1 MEHMREPEKSPA
13 PSVIKANARAAPG
26 GGLEWVL
33 DAVVDASCKA
43 WPPQLGPR
51 RVRDIGGLG
60 LNLYR
65 GDLPAPVAVL
75 REEALAANEE
85 WMRLFLASTKTLL
98 CPHGKTTMA
107 PQLFARQI
115 EHGAWGITM
124 ATRHQVGIARRAG
137 VRKII
142 LANEPV
148 AMSDMQWIAAEIDRT
163 PDLEL
168 YTYVDSVELVE
179 AWSAVRRRHPG
190 PPIGLLLEVGFTDGR
205 TGARTVSDA
214 VAVAEAVHAEPDL
227 RLAGVAGFE
236 GIIHGDAQMS
246 ALDRVRMFVNFMA
259 YWRRRNCMA
268 T

>member
-1 MEHMREPEKSPA
+1 MEHMREPKKSPA

-98 CPHGKTTMA
+98 CPHGKTTM
-107 PQLFARQI
+107 
-115 EHGAWGITM
+115 
-124 ATRHQVGIARRAG
+124 
-137 VRKII
+137 
-142 LANEPV
+142 
-148 AMSDMQWIAAEIDRT
+148 
-163 PDLEL
+163 
-168 YTYVDSVELVE
+168 
-179 AWSAVRRRHPG
+179 
-190 PPIGLLLEVGFTDGR
+190 
-205 TGARTVSDA
+205 
-214 VAVAEAVHAEPDL
+214 
-227 RLAGVAGFE
+227 
-236 GIIHGDAQMS
+236 
-246 ALDRVRMFVNFMA
+246 
-259 YWRRRNCMA
+259 RRNCSRGRSSTA
-268 T
+268 PGASRWRRAIKLESRGVPACAKSSWPTNPSR